1 MNVNKRDIASY
12 DTYGA
17 GTYILDAGDYYFTA
31 ANDAH
36 EAVNNILAAKGYTVA
51 STNGKMTAAGD
62 ADLTY
67 AWTEDKLDTTTYSV
81 SENGT
86 AITNQLSCA
95 DPNLYD
101 GENNTVTWLSRSDWN
116 GTLPTETVKLAL
128 TEQLKKDLQDIRY
141 DPADYEAV
149 NLPAMGKNNGV
160 TLYDMIG
167 LDYDDPKWDD
177 LLDNLT
183 FDEMNTLIGDAFHWT
198 MPVKSIE
205 APGTRDENGP
215 QGLTASL
222 LGSGATQL
230 TATAFTSEDVMAA
243 TFNTDLMTAVG
254 TIIGNNCLSAN
265 IACLYGPGNNI
276 HRTPYGGRNFEYY
289 SEDGFLSGMM
299 SAYEVAAIQA
309 KGVHV
314 VMKHFALNDCEQD
327 RIGLGVWINE
337 QAAREVYLKAFQ
349 APIEVGN
356 GNGVMIAYT
365 RWGAVWSGGNAG
377 LVNGILRGEW
387 GCDGMVITDNVLNVY
402 VNGPDGVLAGVSI
415 YDAMMPYVTDKLPE
429 YKNDGVI
436 VSAMREAC
444 HHNLYAIANSCGM
457 NGVGANT
464 TIKLTR
470 PTVIT
475 MVIIITCAAAF
486 FFLLGI
492 VLWIFGVR
500 KLHKTEEYKAY
511 KGFLKDQKA
520 AKKA

>member
-1 MNVNKRDIASY
+1 
-12 DTYGA
+12 
-17 GTYILDAGDYYFTA
+17 
-31 ANDAH
+31 
-36 EAVNNILAAKGYTVA
+36 
-51 STNGKMTAAGD
+51 MTADGD

-101 GENNTVTWLSRSDWN
+101 GEDNTVTWLSRSDWN

-149 NLPAMGKNNGV
+149 NLPAMGKNNGI

-276 HRTPYGGRNFEYY
+276 HRTPYSGRNFEYY
-289 SEDGFLSGMM
+289 SEDPFISGKTC
-299 SAYEVAAIQA
+299 AAETAGIQS
-309 KGVHV
+309 KGVYV
-314 VMKHFALNDCEQD
+314 YNKHFAFNDQETGRDGIC
-327 RIGLGVWINE
+327 VWTNE
-337 QAAREVYLKAFQ
+337 QAAREIYLQAFEY
-349 APIEVGN
+349 PIADAN
-356 GNGVMIAYT
+356 AYCVMT
-365 RWGAVWSGGNAG
+365 SFNRLGATWAGGDYN
-377 LVNGILRGEW
+377 LITNILRGEF
-387 GCDGMVITDNVLNVY
+387 GMPGFVLTDFSNNNAFMDVIQGL
-402 VNGPDGVLAGVSI
+402 LAGGDGWDCN
-415 YDAMMPYVTDKLPE
+415 DASKWTAKLKTYSDDPQ
-429 YKNDGVI
+429 V
-436 VSAMREAC
+436 VSAMREATK
-444 HHNLYAIANSCGM
+444 HILYTVANSNAM
-457 NGVGANT
+457 NGMGFNT
-464 TIKLTR
+464 IVEEVHGWWQDAITYGQIGTGVLAALFL
-470 PTVIT
+470 VIA
-475 MVIIITCAAAF
+475 I
-486 FFLLGI
+486 LDS
-492 VLWIFGVR
+492 R
-500 KLHKTEEYKAY
+500 K
-511 KGFLKDQKA
+511 
-520 AKKA
+520 AKKQAT